1 MTVEKDKVV
10 TMAYTLTDSEG
21 QVLDTTGDDGEFSY
35 VHGVG
40 AIIPGLEAELAGK
53 AAGEH
58 VAAEIPPENAY
69 GERDDARVF
78 SIPRE
83 RLGEIDELEEGM
95 RFQAKMG
102 ENVEILTVAD
112 FDDENVTLDAN
123 HPLAGV
129 TLKFDVTIKDVREA
143 TEEEIEHGHVH
154 DGSEQH

>member
-1 MTVEKDKVV
+1 MTVEKDTVV
-10 TMAYTLTDSEG
+10 TMAYTLTDPDG

-58 VAAEIPPENAY
+58 VEAVIPPENAY
-69 GERDDARVF
+69 GTRDGERLF

-83 RLGEIDELEEGM
+83 RLGEIENLEEGM
-95 RFQAKMG
+95 RFQAQMG
-102 ENVEILTVAD
+102 ENVEILTVTE

-129 TLKFDVTIKDVREA
+129 TLKFEVTIKDVREA
-143 TEEEIEHGHVH
+143 TDEELAHGHVH
-154 DGSEQH
+154 DEDH